1 MPFIRLAQP
10 DELATAVDIDD
21 AASALYAG
29 AGIDL
34 SFGDDHPYTVAERA
48 RWQRCLDAGTVHF
61 ALDGD
66 TPVGFAAVESLD
78 GKPHLEQLSVRPA
91 FGRRG
96 IGSALLQTAI
106 VFAGGPL
113 TLTTY
118 RHLPWNAPWYV
129 RMGFRPLADHELSDG
144 LKARMKEERQAL
156 PLPMMR
162 VAMLRR

>member
-10 DELATAVDIDD
+10 DELATAVAIDD
-21 AASALYAG
+21 DASALYAA

-34 SFGDDHPYTVAERA
+34 SFDDDHPYAVAERA
-48 RWQRCLDAGTVHF
+48 RWQRCLDAGSVHF
-61 ALDGD
+61 ALDGE
-66 TPVGFAAVESLD
+66 TPVGFAAVESL
-78 GKPHLEQLSVRPA
+78 GGRPHLEQLSVRPA

-106 VFAGGPL
+106 VFAAAPL

-118 RHLPWNAPWYV
+118 RHLPWNAPWYA
-129 RMGFRPLADHELSDG
+129 RMGFRALAEHEQPDA
-144 LKARMKEERQAL
+144 LKARMLEERRAL